1 MFGAFFYA
9 ANVFSWPKAASQ
21 KASTS
26 VSFGESTVQVCRVV
40 WPIACACFYSLTP
53 TLPLLALFKN
63 NLHSLVTIAETIA
76 IMASGKESSGNI
88 SETK

>member
-1 MFGAFFYA
+1 MAEDCLLA
-9 ANVFSWPKAASQ
+9 QPIERLLWRIN
-21 KASTS
+21 
-26 VSFGESTVQVCRVV
+26 VQVCRVV

-76 IMASGKESSGNI
+76 IMASGKESSGSI